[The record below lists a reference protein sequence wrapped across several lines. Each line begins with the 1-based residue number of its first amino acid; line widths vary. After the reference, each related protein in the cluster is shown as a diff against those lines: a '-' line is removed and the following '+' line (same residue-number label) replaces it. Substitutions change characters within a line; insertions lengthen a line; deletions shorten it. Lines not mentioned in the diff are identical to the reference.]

1 MIVLEQV
8 KKSFDRGETYAV
20 DGISM
25 TVAEGETLVL
35 LGSSGCGKTTTLKM
49 INRLIEPSAGVITV
63 DGRNIMQE
71 DVIEL
76 RRSIGYVF
84 QGIGL
89 MPHMTVAENVGIVLR
104 LLGRSR
110 PERRQRAH
118 ELLDVVDLPPDEYA
132 DLYPDQLSGGQQQ
145 RVGVARALAAD
156 PAYLLMDEPFGAL
169 DALTR
174 DMLQQAL
181 LSIKARIRKTIIF
194 VTHDIFEALTLADR
208 IAVMHAGRI
217 EQVGAPAEILRHP
230 ETDFV
235 RDLFGKPA
243 QQLKLFGEQAV

>member
-1 MIVLEQV
+1 VIVLDQV
-8 KKSFDRGETYAV
+8 KKSFDSGETFAV
-20 DGISM
+20 DGISL

-49 INRLIEPSAGVITV
+49 INRLVEPTAGTITV
-63 DGRNIMQE
+63 DGRDIMQQG
-71 DVIEL
+71 VIEL

-89 MPHMTVAENVGIVLR
+89 MPHLTVAENVSVVLR
-104 LLGRSR
+104 LLGE
-110 PERRQRAH
+110 PWEQRRLRAL
-118 ELLDVVDLPPDEYA
+118 ELLDVVDLPAAQYADQFPDE
-132 DLYPDQLSGGQQQ
+132 LSGGQQQ
-145 RVGVARALAAD
+145 RVGVARALAAN
-156 PAYLLMDEPFGAL
+156 PGYLLMDEPFGAL

-174 DMLQQAL
+174 DMLQQEL
-181 LSIKARIRKTIIF
+181 LAVKSRIMKTIIF

-217 EQVGAPAEILRHP
+217 EQIGTPAEILKRP
-230 ETDFV
+230 ATDFV

-243 QQLKLFGEQAV
+243 QQLKLFDKDG